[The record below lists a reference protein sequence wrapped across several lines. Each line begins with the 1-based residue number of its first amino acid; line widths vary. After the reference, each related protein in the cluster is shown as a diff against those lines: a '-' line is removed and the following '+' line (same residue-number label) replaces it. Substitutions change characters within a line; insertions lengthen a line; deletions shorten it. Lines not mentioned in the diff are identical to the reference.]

1 MIRHAKRNNPKAIVV
16 AMGCFVQTHQNDAE
30 KLAEI
35 VIGTSDRLK
44 IYDLVNDYV
53 MNKHKINYI
62 IDLNNFSKYEEMKL
76 SKLTTHTRGFV
87 KIQDGCENFCSYCL
101 IPYARGKIKSR
112 KPEDVITEIEQLV
125 MFGTKEVIIAG
136 INTGTYGKDLGN
148 INLAKLI
155 ELIMT
160 KTNLWR
166 LRLSSIELMEVSDEL
181 LSIMKKYQYRIAN
194 HLHIPLQG
202 GSDQTLMRMRRK
214 YLTADYRNLIA
225 KIRNDFPN
233 IAITTDCLAGFVGE
247 TEDEFRDSVAF
258 IKEMNFANM
267 HIFPYSRRKGTKADE
282 MNGHL
287 DNMVIKE
294 RAKKLT
300 LIAKEMR
307 ESYQKKFLGQIVEV
321 LFEQQKGSYFVG
333 HTSNYLEIYCTDGNP
348 NIINEIR
355 KCLIINF
362 ERGKLYAKIE
372 GEI

>member
-1 MIRHAKRNNPKAIVV
+1 
-16 AMGCFVQTHQNDAE
+16 
-30 KLAEI
+30 
-35 VIGTSDRLK
+35 
-44 IYDLVNDYV
+44 
-53 MNKHKINYI
+53 
-62 IDLNNFSKYEEMKL
+62 MKL

-112 KPEDVITEIEQLV
+112 KPEDVIAEIEQLV

-181 LSIMKKYQYRIAN
+181 LAIMKKYQYRIAN

-202 GSDQTLMRMRRK
+202 GNDQTLVRMRRK
-214 YLTADYRNLIA
+214 YLTSDYRNLIV
-225 KIRNDFPN
+225 KIRNNFPN

-247 TEDEFRDSVAF
+247 TEDEFEDSLAF

-282 MNGHL
+282 MCGHL
-287 DNMVIKE
+287 DNSIIKE

-300 LIAKEMR
+300 LIAKDMR
-307 ESYQKKFLGQIVEV
+307 ESYQKKFIGQIVEV
-321 LFEQQKGSYFVG
+321 LFEQQKGVCFVG
-333 HTSNYLEIYCTDGNP
+333 HTSNYLEIYCTNGNP
-348 NIINEIR
+348 NIINEV
-355 KCLIINF
+355 KTCLITHF
-362 ERGKLYAKIE
+362 EKGKLYARIE

>member
-1 MIRHAKRNNPKAIVV
+1 
-16 AMGCFVQTHQNDAE
+16 
-30 KLAEI
+30 
-35 VIGTSDRLK
+35 
-44 IYDLVNDYV
+44 
-53 MNKHKINYI
+53 
-62 IDLNNFSKYEEMKL
+62 MKL

-112 KPEDVITEIEQLV
+112 KPEDVIAEIEQLV

-181 LSIMKKYQYRIAN
+181 LAIMKKYQYRIAN

-202 GSDQTLMRMRRK
+202 GNDQTLVRMRRK
-214 YLTADYRNLIA
+214 YLTSDYRNLIV
-225 KIRNDFPN
+225 KIRNNFPN

-247 TEDEFRDSVAF
+247 TEDEFKDSLAF

-267 HIFPYSRRKGTKADE
+267 HIFPYSRRKGTK
-282 MNGHL
+282 G
-287 DNMVIKE
+287 
-294 RAKKLT
+294 
-300 LIAKEMR
+300 
-307 ESYQKKFLGQIVEV
+307 
-321 LFEQQKGSYFVG
+321 
-333 HTSNYLEIYCTDGNP
+333 
-348 NIINEIR
+348 
-355 KCLIINF
+355 
-362 ERGKLYAKIE
+362 
-372 GEI
+372 